1 MAEINLRAFYPW
13 HHQNQYIEISEELIE
28 LFRQWEREE
37 HAYLQKRRRYRA
49 VYSLD
54 RGDGIEVKAAVSVI
68 SPDEECER
76 KETCE
81 RLFQALFSLS
91 PTQRRRIILHCILD
105 MPQSQVAR
113 MEGVSPKAVNAS
125 ILSGLKR
132 LKLFL
137 KDC

>member
-1 MAEINLRAFYPW
+1 MAEINLRDFYPW

-28 LFRQWEREE
+28 PFRQWEREE

-81 RLFQALFSLS
+81 RLFQALFPYRLRNAGGSS
-91 PTQRRRIILHCILD
+91 CI
-105 MPQSQVAR
+105 
-113 MEGVSPKAVNAS
+113 VSWTCPNLKWPVWRAFLPK
-125 ILSGLKR
+125 R
-132 LKLFL
+132 
-137 KDC
+137 